1 MGPGV
6 AESPARV
13 PRTHSQKGSGRAM
26 TPALGGALPVPQLLT
41 AGLGGG
47 SRQGGGAGTF
57 PAGRWYLFLAPPGQ
71 VFSELSRAGGRLTF
85 DAVEALS

>member
-1 MGPGV
+1 
-6 AESPARV
+6 
-13 PRTHSQKGSGRAM
+13 M
-26 TPALGGALPVPQLLT
+26 TPAPGGALPAPQLLT

-57 PAGRWYLFLAPPGQ
+57 PAGRWCLVLAPPGRD
-71 VFSELSRAGGRLTF
+71 FSELSQAGGRLTF